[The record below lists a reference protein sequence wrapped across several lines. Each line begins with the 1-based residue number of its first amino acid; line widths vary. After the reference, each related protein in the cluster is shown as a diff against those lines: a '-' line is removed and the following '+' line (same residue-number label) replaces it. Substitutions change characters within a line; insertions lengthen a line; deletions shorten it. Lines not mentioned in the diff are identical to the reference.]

1 MTKPLFYTTL
11 AVVTVAT
18 TLLAGERD
26 AKADDATVAVAAPP
40 ERFSDPPPTIQ
51 PQRVRA
57 DDGFI
62 AREPELYRSFLRLTL
77 GPTAL
82 TTGKGLGYGV
92 GLGADFG
99 QGSVGARIEAAW
111 LRGEGK
117 NDNGTSTP
125 TGDSI
130 GLYSGEI
137 TLDLNKRGRIHP
149 VIGMGVGLLHVSRT
163 DHQSGF
169 AGMGTGRF
177 ALEYALGLDDADV
190 RVGANLTGGLIGPI
204 DDEIKGLR
212 GYVQGGAHL
221 AIGF

>member
-1 MTKPLFYTTL
+1 MTKPLLLSTL
-11 AVVTVAT
+11 ALVSVTTVMFAAEREARADEAT
-18 TLLAGERD
+18 IA
-26 AKADDATVAVAAPP
+26 VAVPP
-40 ERFSDPPPTIQ
+40 GRFSDPPPPEPI
-51 PQRVRA
+51 RA
-57 DDGFI
+57 DDGLI

-92 GLGADFG
+92 GLGADMG
-99 QGSVGARIEAAW
+99 QGSVGARLSAAW

-117 NDNGTSTP
+117 KDDGTSTP
-125 TGDSI
+125 TGDSVGI
-130 GLYSGEI
+130 YSGEI

-149 VIGMGVGLLHVSRT
+149 IIGMGAGVLHVSRP
-163 DHQSGF
+163 DHRSGF
-169 AGMGTGRF
+169 AGVGTGRF

-204 DDEIKGLR
+204 DDEIRGLR
-212 GYVQGGAHL
+212 GYVQTGLHL

>member
-1 MTKPLFYTTL
+1 MVAL
-11 AVVTVAT
+11 ASLTFAAPA
-18 TLLAGERD
+18 L
-26 AKADDATVAVAAPP
+26 ADDATVAVAVP
-40 ERFSDPPPTIQ
+40 ERFTEPPPPQ
-51 PQRVRA
+51 PEHVRA

-62 AREPELYRSFLRLTL
+62 AKDPELYRSFLRLTL

-99 QGSVGARIEAAW
+99 VNSVGARLSAAW

-125 TGDSI
+125 TGDAI

-149 VIGMGVGLLHVSRT
+149 IIGMGVGLLHASRT
-163 DHQSGF
+163 DNQSGF

-177 ALEYALGLDDADV
+177 AVEYALGLDDADV
-190 RVGANLTGGLIGPI
+190 RIGANVTGGLVGPI

-212 GYVQGGAHL
+212 GFVQGGAHL